1 MLWTDPIVL
10 RLHKPQGIS
19 SFDIVKKLKRV
30 LPKEVKKIG
39 YFGTLDPFAE
49 GLLLV
54 ALNQANRLTQFVH
67 QDLTKT
73 YVAVGVLGVE
83 TKTQDLTEEIYQKD
97 ESDYF
102 KNVISKFG
110 MEFYQEQLKY
120 FLGRYLQAPPVYSA
134 AKFEGKKLCDW
145 MRNDGVEIK
154 KEQVERYIYDLQF
167 RQLNFPEVVF
177 EVECSS
183 GTYIRTLFVDMANKM
198 GTLGT
203 LKNLL
208 RKKIGSI
215 ENSTN
220 CVVDSLLDSPQN
232 FVVPLKELLP
242 YPVLVFNEQQIMD
255 FIHGKKWH
263 VENLADTSRG
273 IYWVTNQDGKIYG
286 LAQQSENISKVLVG
300 LH

>member
-10 RLHKPQGIS
+10 RLHKPQGMS
-19 SFDIVKKLKRV
+19 SFDIIKKLKRV

-97 ESDYF
+97 ESPYF

-110 MEFYQEQLKY
+110 MEFYQEQLKN
-120 FLGRYLQAPPVYSA
+120 FHGKYLQAPPVYSA

-145 MRNDGVEIK
+145 MRNDGIEIK
-154 KEQVERYIYDLQF
+154 KEQVKRHIYQLQF
-167 RQLNFPEVVF
+167 LTLNFPELVF

-215 ENSTN
+215 ENSAD
-220 CVVDSLLDSPQN
+220 CMVESFLDSPQN
-232 FVVPLKELLP
+232 FIVPLKQLLP
-242 YPVLVFNEQQIMD
+242 YTVIVFNDQQILD

-263 VENLADTSRG
+263 VENLADTPRG
-273 IYWVTNQDGKIYG
+273 IYWVTNQEGKIYG
-286 LAQQSENISKVLVG
+286 LALQSENVSKVLVG